1 MQRIKWLENTTITW
15 VLISVITFSVIVG
28 NAVLASNIINKLSAT
43 QNSLLNAGNVLNALN
58 NLHVLILSAET
69 GQRGYLLTEDV
80 QYLAPYTE
88 ALDDLS
94 EQLDTVARIK
104 SELPAQKARIDTLLN
119 LTREKMQDLTATVD
133 LALDDE
139 EKQALK
145 RMLTGRGHTIYQSI
159 DQQFAAIQKAE
170 ELFSLSL
177 FANLAS
183 AQSEARVTF
192 IISAITSS
200 LLLVGMVFLAIINI
214 RIERQNRE
222 RLEYQNEVLADKVQA
237 RTTELKLYSEELKRS
252 NRELEDFAFVA
263 SHDLQEPLRKI
274 RAFGDRLRSNYAQRL
289 DEKGDDYINRMHN
302 AAERMSDLINDL
314 LEFSRITTRGKDFV
328 KVDLNDTVATI
339 IDDLEIAINESDA
352 QISLCTLPIIDADPS
367 QMYQLLLNLIS
378 NAVKFKKAGGAVQ
391 ISFSYQLV
399 DAIEGQ
405 HQISE
410 KWHLITITDNG
421 IGFAQEYADKIFSP
435 FQRLHS
441 RDEYKGTGI
450 GLAVCRRIVERHHG
464 QISAQSAAGLGAKFI
479 IRLPEQLSPLTLDRD
494 QRNAL

>member
-1 MQRIKWLENTTITW
+1 
-15 VLISVITFSVIVG
+15 
-28 NAVLASNIINKLSAT
+28 
-43 QNSLLNAGNVLNALN
+43 
-58 NLHVLILSAET
+58 
-69 GQRGYLLTEDV
+69 LLTEDV

-145 RMLTGRGHTIYQSI
+145 RMLTGRGHNMYQSI
-159 DQQFAAIQKAE
+159 DQQFAAIQKEE

-192 IISAITSS
+192 TISAITSS
-200 LLLVGMVFLAIINI
+200 LLLVGMVFLAILNI

-222 RLEYQNEVLADKVQA
+222 RLEYQKEVLADKVQA

-339 IDDLEIAINESDA
+339 IDDLEIAIKESDA

-399 DAIEGQ
+399 DATAGQ

-464 QISAQSAAGLGAKFI
+464 QISAQSAEGLGAKFS

>member
-15 VLISVITFSVIVG
+15 VLISTITFSVIVG
-28 NAVLASNIINKLSAT
+28 NAVLALNIINKLSAT

-69 GQRGYLLTEDV
+69 GQRGYLLTEDEL
-80 QYLAPYTE
+80 YLAPYTQ

-94 EQLDTVARIK
+94 EQLDTVAHIE
-104 SELPAQKARIDTLLN
+104 SELPAQKARIDSLLS

-133 LALDDE
+133 LALEDK
-139 EKQALK
+139 EKRALK
-145 RMLTGRGHTIYQSI
+145 RMLTGRGHNISQSI

-222 RLEYQNEVLADKVQA
+222 RLEHQNEVLADKVQA

-274 RAFGDRLRSNYAQRL
+274 RAFGDRLRSDYAQRL
-289 DEKGDDYINRMHN
+289 DEKGEDYINRMYN
-302 AAERMSDLINDL
+302 AAERMSALINDL

-339 IDDLEIAINESDA
+339 IDDLEVAIKESAA
-352 QISLCTLPIIDADPS
+352 QISLCTLPTIDADPS

-378 NAVKFKKAGGAVQ
+378 NAVKFRKTACVVQ
-391 ISFSYQLV
+391 ISFSYQL
-399 DAIEGQ
+399 IEASAEQ
-405 HQISE
+405 KDISE
-410 KWHLITITDNG
+410 KWHVITIVDNG

-441 RDEYKGTGI
+441 RDEYIGTGI
-450 GLAVCRRIVERHHG
+450 GLAVCRRIVERHRG
-464 QISAQSAAGLGAKFI
+464 EISAQSTQGLGAKFI
-479 IRLPEQLSPLTLDRD
+479 IRLPQQLSLITLARD

>member
-145 RMLTGRGHTIYQSI
+145 RMLTGRGHNIYQSI

-314 LEFSRITTRGKDFV
+314 LEFSRINTRGKDFV

-339 IDDLEIAINESDA
+339 IDDLEIAIKESDA

-399 DAIEGQ
+399 DATAGQ
-405 HQISE
+405 HHISE

-464 QISAQSAAGLGAKFI
+464 QISAQSAEGLGAQFS

>member
-145 RMLTGRGHTIYQSI
+145 RMLTGRGHNMYQSI

-192 IISAITSS
+192 TISAITSS
-200 LLLVGMVFLAIINI
+200 LLLVGMVFLAILNI

-339 IDDLEIAINESDA
+339 IDDLEIAIKESDA

-399 DAIEGQ
+399 DATAGQ

-464 QISAQSAAGLGAKFI
+464 QISAQSAEGLGAKFS